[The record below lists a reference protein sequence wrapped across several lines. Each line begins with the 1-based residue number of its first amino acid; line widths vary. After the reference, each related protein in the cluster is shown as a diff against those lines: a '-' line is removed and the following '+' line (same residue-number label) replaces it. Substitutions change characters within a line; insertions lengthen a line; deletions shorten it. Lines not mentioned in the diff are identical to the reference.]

1 MSSTKAK
8 SKPAAALA
16 DEATAPIARCA
27 KTGRPL
33 DQWGLPVNG
42 PARAAALE
50 ELGMPDPN
58 DDPAAWA
65 KQLPIDTAVLAS
77 TLPAQGDLVD
87 LPGIGPITLPAAE
100 KPLGEEE

>member
-8 SKPAAALA
+8 SKTAAAA
-16 DEATAPIARCA
+16 EVSEATAPIARCP

-42 PARAAALE
+42 PARTAALE

-58 DDPAAWA
+58 EDPAAWA
-65 KQLPIDTAVLAS
+65 KQLPVDTAVLAS
-77 TLPAQGDLVD
+77 TLPPEPVD
-87 LPGIGPITLPAAE
+87 VTDSATLPSADDQ
-100 KPLGEEE
+100 LGNKE